1 MYVKTLKPFTYL
13 DNGNLFSPS
22 AGSICNVTDD
32 LGNSWI
38 EDGLA
43 ESYNLITPTGTKT
56 ITSNG
61 TDIDV
66 STYARADVAVPVPE
80 GNIEITQNGTGID
93 IADYSTATV
102 AVPEPTGSL
111 EITSNDTYDVTNY
124 AQVIVNVTG

>member
-43 ESYNLITPTGTKT
+43 ESYNLITPTGNKT

-66 STYARADVAVPVPE
+66 STYAKADVAVPVPE

>member
-22 AGSICNVTDD
+22 AGSICNVSND

-38 EDGLA
+38 EDGFA
-43 ESYNLITPTGTKT
+43 ESYDLITPSGTKT

-66 STYARADVAVPVPE
+66 STYAKADVAVPGPP
-80 GNIEITQNGTGID
+80 GNIEITEYVKEIK
-93 IADYSTATV
+93 V
-102 AVPEPTGSL
+102 AHQHVKHGS
-111 EITSNDTYDVTNY
+111 SWFSSKC
-124 AQVIVNVTG
+124 

>member
-1 MYVKTLKPFTYL
+1 MYVKTIKPFTYL

-66 STYARADVAVPVPE
+66 STYAKADVAVPVPE